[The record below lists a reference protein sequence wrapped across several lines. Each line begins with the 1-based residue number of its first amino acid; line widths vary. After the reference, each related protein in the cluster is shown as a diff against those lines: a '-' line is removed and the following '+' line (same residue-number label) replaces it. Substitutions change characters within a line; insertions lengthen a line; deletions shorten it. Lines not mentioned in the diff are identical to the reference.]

1 MKKSQLKKLIKEEVS
16 KTLKE
21 DMEAEKGEL
30 TKYLKNSIDYI
41 RTTGDDFGS
50 IVYYIKGGLK
60 KYERYL

>member
-1 MKKSQLKKLIKEEVS
+1 MKKSQLNKLIKEEVS

-30 TKYLKNSIDYI
+30 TKYLKDSIDYV

-50 IVYYIKGGLK
+50 IVLAISDGLK